1 MTTTATH
8 KTKLNVKVVGLLD
21 ENPVDDAVDACFS
34 AMMPNTAD
42 DIARPISQHAAN
54 RMRPFLSLALSI
66 LFFAVA
72 GHSPARAELIWSN
85 PSTAGFSTLPLNTPT
100 SFAFPGT
107 GGMTMT
113 LTARGSGIT
122 PSTET
127 ITYGA
132 TTGAF
137 TNPAWVVGTRT
148 YFRISYASG
157 PSVPYA
163 GSTVSYESQF
173 AGGLATTSQFV
184 FVDFDA
190 AEEVIFKAYDLANN
204 LIPFASTS
212 VLLSAG
218 NDSSPR
224 FQDIEWASFA
234 GATGRL
240 RNIDE
245 DDESNIVA
253 SINSTT
259 SIARLVYE
267 FDMNP
272 DNDVSS
278 PSIRFSFASE
288 PSSAVPEPGQVAASL
303 LLLTG
308 IGAYVWRK
316 RRKAA
321 QVPAPAAD

>member
-1 MTTTATH
+1 VLPVCGGNVTDSTLYTRITASTPTGPVSGNITLTSANATTQTVS
-8 KTKLNVKVVGLLD
+8 LNGTVQSV
-21 ENPVDDAVDACFS
+21 
-34 AMMPNTAD
+34 
-42 DIARPISQHAAN
+42 I
-54 RMRPFLSLALSI
+54 
-66 LFFAVA
+66 
-72 GHSPARAELIWSN
+72 IWTN
-85 PSTAGFSTLPLNTPT
+85 PSTAGFSTLSLNTPT
-100 SFAFPGT
+100 PFAFPGT
-107 GGMTMT
+107 GGKTMSRT
-113 LTARGSGIT
+113 TPLGSGVT
-122 PSTET
+122 TGSDT
-127 ITYGA
+127 ITYA
-132 TTGAF
+132 VTTGTF

-148 YFRISYASG
+148 YYEISYASG
-157 PSVPYA
+157 TTAPYA
-163 GSTVSYESQF
+163 GSTVSYEMQF
-173 AGGLATTSQFV
+173 PGGLATTSQLV

-190 AEEVIFKAYDLANN
+190 SEQVTVKAYDLSNN
-204 LIPFASTS
+204 IIPFANTS

-218 NDSSPR
+218 QDSSPR
-224 FQDIEWASFA
+224 FEDIEWASFA

-316 RRKAA
+316 RHKAA

>member
-1 MTTTATH
+1 MFNSPPA
-8 KTKLNVKVVGLLD
+8 
-21 ENPVDDAVDACFS
+21 S
-34 AMMPNTAD
+34 
-42 DIARPISQHAAN
+42 RPISQRAAAP
-54 RMRPFLSLALSI
+54 MRPLLAFTLSL

-113 LTARGSGIT
+113 RTSDLGSGIT
-122 PSTET
+122 AGTDT
-127 ITYGA
+127 ITYAA
-132 TTGAF
+132 TIGSY

-148 YFRISYASG
+148 YYEINYASG
-157 PSVPYA
+157 STAPYA
-163 GSTVSYESQF
+163 GSTVSYELQF
-173 AGGLATTSQFV
+173 PGGLLTTSQLV

-190 AEEVIFKAYDLANN
+190 EEEVVIKAYDSLNN
-204 LIPFASTS
+204 IIPFASTS

-218 NDSSPR
+218 ADSSPR
-224 FQDIEWASFA
+224 FDDIEWASFG

-240 RNIDE
+240 RNIFNDS
-245 DDESNIVA
+245 ESNIVA

-272 DNDVSS
+272 DNDVSN
-278 PSIRFSFASE
+278 PTIRFSLASQ
-288 PSSAVPEPGQVAASL
+288 PIPEPGTWAAAGLLAGGALVAR
-303 LLLTG
+303 
-308 IGAYVWRK
+308 WRR
-316 RRKAA
+316 RRK
-321 QVPAPAAD
+321 V

>member
-1 MTTTATH
+1 M
-8 KTKLNVKVVGLLD
+8 KLR
-21 ENPVDDAVDACFS
+21 
-34 AMMPNTAD
+34 
-42 DIARPISQHAAN
+42 IALP
-54 RMRPFLSLALSI
+54 
-66 LFFAVA
+66 FFAAVLVA
-72 GHSPARAELIWSN
+72 FTSETNAELIWSN

-113 LTARGSGIT
+113 RTSALGSGVT
-122 PSTET
+122 TGTET

-132 TTGAF
+132 TISSF

-148 YFRISYASG
+148 YYKVSFASG
-157 PSVPYA
+157 SSAPFA

-173 AGGLATTSQFV
+173 TGGLATTSQLV

-190 AEEVIFKAYDLANN
+190 AEQVVIKAYDLFNN

-218 NDSSPR
+218 ADSTPR
-224 FQDIEWASFA
+224 FQDIEYASFA

-240 RNIDE
+240 SNIFE

-272 DNDVSS
+272 DNDVSN
-278 PSIRFSFASE
+278 PTIRFSFAAPIPE
-288 PSSAVPEPGQVAASL
+288 PIPEPGTWAAAAL
-303 LLLTG
+303 LAG
-308 IGAYVWRK
+308 GAFMRWRRK
-316 RRKAA
+316 RSL
-321 QVPAPAAD
+321 